1 MSALHEL
8 LSKGR
13 PVVADG
19 AWGTQLVKRG
29 LGRQTPEAWNLEQP
43 EQVAGV
49 AADYATAGSQ
59 IVITNTFGG
68 TSVKLEKAGLAGE
81 HEAINRRG
89 VELSRQG
96 AAGRALVVPSMGPT
110 GELVGFTSKLSEAE
124 IEEVFRQQALALLA
138 GEPDGLLIETVAD
151 LTEALCALRGAKSA
165 CDLPVVVSMTYDEG
179 ARGPASMMGVT
190 PDRAAAELTAAGADL
205 VGANCGRL
213 SEEAWE
219 EVVRLTV
226 ANTDRPIWVKANA
239 GIPQLVDG
247 QSVFAMASEAF
258 AALGVRL
265 VAAGATVMGGCCGT
279 TPAHIAAL
287 AAALK

>member
-1 MSALHEL
+1 MGALREL
-8 LSKGR
+8 LGKGR
-13 PVVADG
+13 AVVADG
-19 AWGTQLVKRG
+19 AWGTQLVQRG
-29 LGRQTPEAWNLEQP
+29 LGRRTPEAWNLEQP
-43 EQVAGV
+43 AQVAGV
-49 AADYATAGSQ
+49 AADYAAAGSR

-68 TSVKLEKAGLAGE
+68 TSVKLEKAGLAE
-81 HEAINRRG
+81 HHEAINRAG

-124 IEEVFRQQALALLA
+124 IEEVFRQQAVALMA
-138 GEPDGLLIETVAD
+138 GGPDGLLIETMAD

-165 CDLPVVVSMTYDEG
+165 CSLPVVVSMTYDEG

-190 PDRAAAELTAAGADL
+190 PERAAAELTAAGADL

-213 SEEAWE
+213 TEEAWE
-219 EVVRLTV
+219 EVVRQT
-226 ANTDRPIWVKANA
+226 AAHTDRPIWVKANA

-247 QSVFAMASEAF
+247 ESVFPMAPEAF

-279 TPAHIAAL
+279 TPDHIAAL
-287 AAALK
+287 AKALG

>member
-1 MSALHEL
+1 MSALREL
-8 LSKGR
+8 LSRGR
-13 PVVADG
+13 AVVADG

-43 EQVAGV
+43 EQVAAV
-49 AADYATAGSQ
+49 AADYAAAGAQ

-68 TSVKLEKAGLAGE
+68 TSTKLEKAGLAAG
-81 HEAINRRG
+81 HDAINRAG

-110 GELVGFTSKLSEAE
+110 GELLGFTSKLSEAQV
-124 IEEVFRQQALALLA
+124 EEVFRQQALALLA
-138 GEPDGLLIETVAD
+138 GQPDGLLIETMAD
-151 LTEALCALRGAKSA
+151 LAEALCALRGAKAA
-165 CDLPVVVSMTYDEG
+165 CDLPVIVSMTYDEG

-205 VGANCGRL
+205 IGANCGRL

-219 EVVRLTV
+219 QVVGLTA
-226 ANTDRPIWVKANA
+226 ANTGRPIWVKANA

-247 QSVFAMASEAF
+247 ASVFPMQPDQF
-258 AALGVRL
+258 ADLGKRL
-265 VAAGATVMGGCCGT
+265 VAAGATVVGGCCGT
-279 TPAHIAAL
+279 TPEHIAAL
-287 AAALK
+287 ARALE